1 MILTKDQV
9 LRILQDLRKRL
20 GTVLASQDREVRMTR
35 QLFDL
40 EDTFIHLFE
49 LTETQKETLD
59 NLKDELDTLRE
70 MTVEEYPYP
79 DGGE

>member
-1 MILTKDQV
+1 MIHTKDQV
-9 LRILQDLRKRL
+9 LRILQDVQKRL
-20 GTVLASQDREVRMTR
+20 GTVLASQDREIRMTR

-49 LTETQKETLD
+49 LVETQKETLD
-59 NLKDELDTLRE
+59 NLKDELATLQE

>member
-1 MILTKDQV
+1 
-9 LRILQDLRKRL
+9 
-20 GTVLASQDREVRMTR
+20 MTR
-35 QLFDL
+35 ELFDL

-49 LTETQKETLD
+49 LTETQKEMLD

>member
-1 MILTKDQV
+1 
-9 LRILQDLRKRL
+9 
-20 GTVLASQDREVRMTR
+20 MTR
-35 QLFDL
+35 ELFDL

-49 LTETQKETLD
+49 LVETQKETLD